1 VFSTIVED
9 YIMEQEDATHGLVES
24 DHSELVHGGFNISE
38 SDLISLQHGGVLV
51 AGGSQDS
58 ASHHLS
64 QGDLDALASIQEEL
78 DRMNSGHQNN
88 FVEEIVDAQICEGN
102 ENLSSL
108 AVAALGDQSNLVVHE
123 PVEQVLVQQGFE
135 AFGQDQLGD
144 ISDIH
149 PDSDL
154 LENNANLVVTS
165 LNNVK
170 FSEKP
175 TVRVVK
181 RPATSNLGQ
190 VFNKVRI
197 GDPSQQIRIV
207 NNQSLGNLTIGG
219 QQVRLVNAGNNLKTI
234 VPSEPSYITSVS
246 NNSNSSN
253 TVSNISI
260 VNQDG
265 SFTTLPMG
273 QQGIKITNTGQLVQ
287 NNPVKLVK
295 QPQQQIRI
303 LPHQTQQSFKI
314 LNADGSLS
322 DISSSFIRP
331 KSDLKPIPSALSSP
345 KKKITYSSL
354 SMKSPQKVINLKPEQ
369 GQLIRTTD
377 GRLISLQGAAKKVV
391 LPASASGHNILPSP
405 TKIVIRDSQGNS
417 HNSSIVLRDTQSNP
431 QINNL
436 VIRDSQSNSVVFR
449 DSQGNI
455 QNNSIVFKDSQ
466 GNTQSN
472 SIVIRDSHG
481 NSVQTVQPG
490 QSYQKH
496 VGQVIRIP
504 SDPAPNVNSDRVQ
517 YVRVV
522 NSSGKSQ
529 TVPIRSAIS
538 NTASLGNLASGAIGL
553 QQLPQTSSGLQTVT
567 IRGGQAILT
576 DGRGGQTI
584 LSDGRGGQTILSDG
598 RGGQTIVSDGRGGQ
612 AILSDVRGGQAIVS
626 RQSNNSVQ
634 GIKSVVPSSIQQEDE
649 ELIKAEKTSYVESFV
664 REKPR
669 LVTNIEP
676 QGVRPRKPCNC
687 TKSQCLKLYC
697 DCFANGEFCHN
708 CNCNGCLNNLQN
720 EDERQRSIKQCL
732 DRNPNAFKPK
742 IGKNTS
748 EGERRHNKGCNCKRS
763 GCLKNYCEC
772 YEAKIPCTV
781 SCKCMGCKNLDSET
795 GAKVPCGHGVGGGG
809 GVAGASSVPGQGLNL
824 GERWF
829 KPSTSLRSKLLQAP
843 TPLDGSDKAG
853 GSKQPFSFVTQE
865 VVEATCQCLLA
876 QAEEGEKQAKTEPE
890 VEKSVL
896 EEFARCLVQIIDLAG
911 KSKKSHS

>member
-1 VFSTIVED
+1 
-9 YIMEQEDATHGLVES
+9 MEQEDGSHGLVEP
-24 DHSELVHGGFNISE
+24 ELVHGGFNISE
-38 SDLISLQHGGVLV
+38 SDLINLQHGGVLV
-51 AGGSQDS
+51 AGSGQDS

-102 ENLSSL
+102 GNLSGL
-108 AVAALGDQSNLVVHE
+108 AVAALGEQSNLVVQE
-123 PVEQVLVQQGFE
+123 PGEQVLVQQGFDS
-135 AFGQDQLGD
+135 FGQDQLGD
-144 ISDIH
+144 ISADIQT
-149 PDSDL
+149 DSEL
-154 LENNANLVVTS
+154 LGNTSNLVVTS
-165 LNNVK
+165 LSNIK

-181 RPATSNLGQ
+181 RPATTNLGQ

-197 GDPSQQIRIV
+197 GDTSQQVRIV
-207 NNQSLGNLTIGG
+207 NSQQLGNFTIGG
-219 QQVRLVNAGNNLKTI
+219 QQVRLVNAAGNNLKTI
-234 VPSEPSYITSVS
+234 VPSEPNYITSVQQPP
-246 NNSNSSN
+246 N
-253 TVSNISI
+253 TNTMSNISI

-265 SFTTLPMG
+265 SFTTLPVG

-287 NNPVKLVK
+287 NNKVKLVK

-303 LPHQTQQSFKI
+303 LPNQTQQSFKI

-331 KSDLKPIPSALSSP
+331 QSDLKPIPSALSSP

-354 SMKSPQKVINLKPEQ
+354 SVKSPQKVISLKPEQ
-369 GQLIRTTD
+369 GQIIRTTD
-377 GRLISLQGAAKKVV
+377 GRLISLTGAAKKVV
-391 LPASASGHNILPSP
+391 LPSSASGQTFLQSPS
-405 TKIVIRDSQGNS
+405 KIVIRDSQGNVLRDAQS
-417 HNSSIVLRDTQSNP
+417 NSQGNSVVIRDPQNSSIV
-431 QINNL
+431 
-436 VIRDSQSNSVVFR
+436 F
-449 DSQGNI
+449 SQGNN
-455 QNNSIVFKDSQ
+455 QV
-466 GNTQSN
+466 QSS

-490 QSYQKH
+490 QSFQKH

-504 SDPAPNVNSDRVQ
+504 ADPAPTTPSERVQ

-529 TVPIRSAIS
+529 AVPIRA
-538 NTASLGNLASGAIGL
+538 GLATNGSVSGGAIGL
-553 QQLPQTSSGLQTVT
+553 QQLPQSSTGLQTVT

-584 LSDGRGGQTILSDG
+584 LGDGRGGQTILGDS
-598 RGGQTIVSDGRGGQ
+598 RGGQ
-612 AILSDVRGGQAIVS
+612 AILGDIRSGQQGVVA
-626 RQSNNSVQ
+626 RQVTNSVQ
-634 GIKSVVPSSIQQEDE
+634 GIKSVVPSSVHKDE
-649 ELIKAEKTSYVESFV
+649 EESMKAEKNNSFVESFV

-708 CNCNGCLNNLQN
+708 CNCNGCLNNLEN
-720 EDERQRSIKQCL
+720 EEERQRSIKQCL

-772 YEAKIPCTV
+772 YEAKIPCTDY
-781 SCKCMGCKNLDSET
+781 CKCIGCKNLDSET
-795 GAKVPCGHGVGGGG
+795 GAKVPCGHGG
-809 GVAGASSVPGQGLNL
+809 AGAAGAAGAAVVPGQGLNL

-843 TPLDGSDKAG
+843 TPLDGGDKVG

-876 QAEEGEKQAKTEPE
+876 QAEEGEKQAKVEDE
-890 VEKSVL
+890 IEKSVL
-896 EEFARCLVQIIDLAG
+896 EEFGRCLVQIIDLAG
-911 KSKKSHS
+911 KTKKSQS

>member
-1 VFSTIVED
+1 
-9 YIMEQEDATHGLVES
+9 MEQEDATHGLVEP

-38 SDLISLQHGGVLV
+38 SDLINLQHGGVLV
-51 AGGSQDS
+51 AGGAQDS

-102 ENLSSL
+102 GNLSGL
-108 AVAALGDQSNLVVHE
+108 AVAALGDHSNLVVQE
-123 PVEQVLVQQGFE
+123 PGEQVLVQQGFE

-144 ISDIH
+144 ISDIQT
-149 PDSDL
+149 DSEL
-154 LENNANLVVTS
+154 LGNSSNLVVTN
-165 LNNVK
+165 LNNMK

-197 GDPSQQIRIV
+197 GDPGQQIRIV
-207 NNQSLGNLTIGG
+207 NNQQLGNFTIGG

-234 VPSEPSYITSVS
+234 VPSEPSYITSVQQPTS
-246 NNSNSSN
+246 TN

-287 NNPVKLVK
+287 NNTVKLVK

-303 LPHQTQQSFKI
+303 LPNQTQQSFKI

-345 KKKITYSSL
+345 KKKITYSSV
-354 SMKSPQKVINLKPEQ
+354 SVKSPQKMISLKPEQ
-369 GQLIRTTD
+369 GQIIRTTD
-377 GRLISLQGAAKKVV
+377 GRLISLTGAAKKVV
-391 LPASASGHNILPSP
+391 LPTAGSGQTLLQSPS
-405 TKIVIRDSQGNS
+405 KIVIRDSQGN
-417 HNSSIVLRDTQSNP
+417 VFRDA
-431 QINNL
+431 
-436 VIRDSQSNSVVFR
+436 QSNSQGNNVVIR

-455 QNNSIVFKDSQ
+455 QNSSIVFSQ
-466 GNTQSN
+466 GNTVSQNS

-504 SDPAPNVNSDRVQ
+504 ADPAPSVSSDRVQ

-529 TVPIRSAIS
+529 TVPIRAALAS
-538 NTASLGNLASGAIGL
+538 NGSLGGLVPGAIGL
-553 QQLPQTSSGLQTVT
+553 QQLPQSSTGLQTVT

-576 DGRGGQTI
+576 DARGGQTLLSDGRGQTI
-584 LSDGRGGQTILSDG
+584 LSDGRGGQTILGDGRMGQTILSDG

-612 AILSDVRGGQAIVS
+612 TLLSDSRGGQTIVS
-626 RQSNNSVQ
+626 RQGNNSVQ
-634 GIKSVVPSSIQQEDE
+634 GIKSVVPTHVQQDE
-649 ELIKAEKTSYVESFV
+649 EEVIKAEKNSFVESFV

-720 EDERQRSIKQCL
+720 EEERQRSIKQCL

-781 SCKCMGCKNLDSET
+781 NCKCMGCKNLDSET
-795 GAKVPCGHGVGGGG
+795 GAKVPCGHGPGGGG
-809 GVAGASSVPGQGLNL
+809 GGAGSTVVPGQGLNL

-876 QAEEGEKQAKTEPE
+876 QAEEGEKQAKTENE
-890 VEKSVL
+890 IEKSVL
-896 EEFARCLVQIIDLAG
+896 EEFGRCLVQIIDLAG
-911 KSKKSHS
+911 KSKKSQS

>member
-1 VFSTIVED
+1 
-9 YIMEQEDATHGLVES
+9 MEQADANHGLVEP

-38 SDLISLQHGGVLV
+38 SDLISLQHGGVLM

-108 AVAALGDQSNLVVHE
+108 AVAALGDQSNLVVQE
-123 PVEQVLVQQGFE
+123 PGEQVLVQQGFE

-154 LENNANLVVTS
+154 LENNSNLVVTS
-165 LNNVK
+165 LNNIK
-170 FSEKP
+170 FSDKP

-197 GDPSQQIRIV
+197 GDTSQQIRIV
-207 NNQSLGNLTIGG
+207 NNQTLGNLTIGG

-234 VPSEPSYITSVS
+234 VPSEPSYITSV
-246 NNSNSSN
+246 NQPTNTN

-287 NNPVKLVK
+287 NNTVKLGK
-295 QPQQQIRI
+295 QSQQIRI
-303 LPHQTQQSFKI
+303 LPNQTQQSFKI

-354 SMKSPQKVINLKPEQ
+354 SMKSPQKVISLKPEQ
-369 GQLIRTTD
+369 GQIIRTTD

-391 LPASASGHNILPSP
+391 LPASGSAQNIMPSP

-417 HNSSIVLRDTQSNP
+417 HNSSIVFRDAQSNS
-431 QINNL
+431 QSNNL
-436 VIRDSQSNSVVFR
+436 VIRDSQSNPVVFR

-504 SDPAPNVNSDRVQ
+504 ADPAPNINRFYYKNYLKMV
-517 YVRVV
+517 
-522 NSSGKSQ
+522 
-529 TVPIRSAIS
+529 
-538 NTASLGNLASGAIGL
+538 
-553 QQLPQTSSGLQTVT
+553 
-567 IRGGQAILT
+567 
-576 DGRGGQTI
+576 
-584 LSDGRGGQTILSDG
+584 
-598 RGGQTIVSDGRGGQ
+598 
-612 AILSDVRGGQAIVS
+612 
-626 RQSNNSVQ
+626 
-634 GIKSVVPSSIQQEDE
+634 
-649 ELIKAEKTSYVESFV
+649 
-664 REKPR
+664 
-669 LVTNIEP
+669 
-676 QGVRPRKPCNC
+676 
-687 TKSQCLKLYC
+687 LKL
-697 DCFANGEFCHN
+697 
-708 CNCNGCLNNLQN
+708 
-720 EDERQRSIKQCL
+720 
-732 DRNPNAFKPK
+732 
-742 IGKNTS
+742 
-748 EGERRHNKGCNCKRS
+748 
-763 GCLKNYCEC
+763 
-772 YEAKIPCTV
+772 
-781 SCKCMGCKNLDSET
+781 
-795 GAKVPCGHGVGGGG
+795 
-809 GVAGASSVPGQGLNL
+809 
-824 GERWF
+824 
-829 KPSTSLRSKLLQAP
+829 
-843 TPLDGSDKAG
+843 
-853 GSKQPFSFVTQE
+853 
-865 VVEATCQCLLA
+865 
-876 QAEEGEKQAKTEPE
+876 
-890 VEKSVL
+890 
-896 EEFARCLVQIIDLAG
+896 
-911 KSKKSHS
+911 

>member
-1 VFSTIVED
+1 
-9 YIMEQEDATHGLVES
+9 MEQDDATHGLVEP

-51 AGGSQDS
+51 AGGAQDS

-102 ENLSSL
+102 GNLSSL
-108 AVAALGDQSNLVVHE
+108 AVAALGDQSNLVVQE
-123 PVEQVLVQQGFE
+123 PGDQVLVQQGFE

-144 ISDIH
+144 ISDIQT
-149 PDSDL
+149 DSDL
-154 LENNANLVVTS
+154 LGNSSNLVVTS
-165 LNNVK
+165 LNNMK
-170 FSEKP
+170 FSDKP

-181 RPATSNLGQ
+181 RPASSTLGQ

-197 GDPSQQIRIV
+197 GDTSQQVRIV
-207 NNQSLGNLTIGG
+207 NNQQLGNFTIGG

-234 VPSEPSYITSVS
+234 VPSEPSYITSVQQP
-246 NNSNSSN
+246 SSTN

-273 QQGIKITNTGQLVQ
+273 QQGIKITNTGQVVQ
-287 NNPVKLVK
+287 NSSVKLVK

-303 LPHQTQQSFKI
+303 LPNQTQQSFKI

-345 KKKITYSSL
+345 KKKITYSSI
-354 SMKSPQKVINLKPEQ
+354 SVKSPQKMISLKPEQ
-369 GQLIRTTD
+369 GQIIRTTD
-377 GRLISLQGAAKKVV
+377 GRLISLTGAAKKVV
-391 LPASASGHNILPSP
+391 LPSSGAGQTFLQSPS
-405 TKIVIRDSQGNS
+405 KIVIRDSQGN
-417 HNSSIVLRDTQSNP
+417 VFRDA
-431 QINNL
+431 
-436 VIRDSQSNSVVFR
+436 QSNSQGNNVVIR

-455 QNNSIVFKDSQ
+455 QNSSIVFSQ
-466 GNTQSN
+466 GNTQSQN
-472 SIVIRDSHG
+472 SSIVIRDSHG

-504 SDPAPNVNSDRVQ
+504 TDPAPSVNSDRVQ

-529 TVPIRSAIS
+529 TVPIRAALTS
-538 NTASLGNLASGAIGL
+538 NGSLGSLAPGAIGL
-553 QQLPQTSSGLQTVT
+553 QQLPQSSTGLQTVT

-576 DGRGGQTI
+576 DARGGQTLLSDGRGGQTI

-598 RGGQTIVSDGRGGQ
+598 RGGQTLVSDGRGGQ
-612 AILSDVRGGQAIVS
+612 TLLSDARSGQTIVA

-634 GIKSVVPSSIQQEDE
+634 GIKSVVPTNVQQDE
-649 ELIKAEKTSYVESFV
+649 EEVIKAEKNSFVESFV

-708 CNCNGCLNNLQN
+708 CNCNGCLNNLPN
-720 EDERQRSIKQCL
+720 EEERQRSIKQCL

-742 IGKNTS
+742 IGKNSS

-781 SCKCMGCKNLDSET
+781 NCKCMGCKNLDSET
-795 GAKVPCGHGVGGGG
+795 GAKVPCGHGAGAVGGG
-809 GVAGASSVPGQGLNL
+809 AGATVVPGQGLNL

-843 TPLDGSDKAG
+843 TPLDGSDKVG

-876 QAEEGEKQAKTEPE
+876 QAEEGEKQAKAENDI
-890 VEKSVL
+890 EKSVL
-896 EEFARCLVQIIDLAG
+896 EEFGRCLVQIIDLAG
-911 KSKKSHS
+911 KSKKSQS

>member
-1 VFSTIVED
+1 
-9 YIMEQEDATHGLVES
+9 MEQEDSTHGLVET
-24 DHSELVHGGFNISE
+24 DLVHGGFNISE

-88 FVEEIVDAQICEGN
+88 FVEGIVDAQICEGT
-102 ENLSSL
+102 ENLASL
-108 AVAALGDQSNLVVHE
+108 AVAALGDQSGLVVQE
-123 PVEQVLVQQGFE
+123 PGEQVLVQQGFE
-135 AFGQDQLGD
+135 AFGQEQLGD

-149 PDSDL
+149 TDSDL
-154 LENNANLVVTS
+154 LENNSNLVVTS
-165 LNNVK
+165 LNNIK
-170 FSEKP
+170 FSDKP

-181 RPATSNLGQ
+181 RPASSNLGQ

-207 NNQSLGNLTIGG
+207 NNQTLGNLGNLTIGG

-234 VPSEPSYITSVS
+234 VPSEPSYITSVKQS
-246 NNSNSSN
+246 TS
-253 TVSNISI
+253 SNISI
-260 VNQDG
+260 VSQDM

-273 QQGIKITNTGQLVQ
+273 QQSIKITNAGQMVQ
-287 NNPVKLVK
+287 NNTVKLVK

-303 LPHQTQQSFKI
+303 LPNQTQQSFKI

-331 KSDLKPIPSALSSP
+331 KSDLKPIPSALPSP

-354 SMKSPQKVINLKPEQ
+354 SMKSPQKVISLKPEQ
-369 GQLIRTTD
+369 GQIIRTTD

-391 LPASASGHNILPSP
+391 LPASGSGQSFMQSP

-417 HNSSIVLRDTQSNP
+417 HNSSMVFREAQSNP
-431 QINNL
+431 HSSNL
-436 VIRDSQSNSVVFR
+436 VIRDSQS
-449 DSQGNI
+449 
-455 QNNSIVFKDSQ
+455 NSIVFKDSQ

-504 SDPAPNVNSDRVQ
+504 ADPTPNINSERVQ

-529 TVPIRSAIS
+529 TVPIRAAI
-538 NTASLGNLASGAIGL
+538 NTNASLGNIGQGAIGL

-576 DGRGGQTI
+576 DGRGGQTL
-584 LSDGRGGQTILSDG
+584 LSDSRGGQTMVA
-598 RGGQTIVSDGRGGQ
+598 RQT
-612 AILSDVRGGQAIVS
+612 
-626 RQSNNSVQ
+626 NNSVQ
-634 GIKSVVPSSIQQEDE
+634 GIKSVVPTSVQQEDE
-649 ELIKAEKTSYVESFV
+649 EVIKAEKSSYVESFV

-720 EDERQRSIKQCL
+720 EEERQRSIKQCL

-772 YEAKIPCTV
+772 YEAKIPCSV

-795 GAKVPCGHGVGGGG
+795 GAKVPCGHGAGGGG
-809 GVAGASSVPGQGLNL
+809 GVGASVVPGQGLNL

-843 TPLDGSDKAG
+843 TPLDGNDKAG

-876 QAEEGEKQAKTEPE
+876 QAEEGEKQAKTEADI
-890 VEKSVL
+890 EKSVL
-896 EEFARCLVQIIDLAG
+896 EEFGRCLVQIIDLAG